1 MKSICQQ
8 QPFVS
13 FCHMLWNICHISCD
27 TYKVLRIS
35 GHNSIDI
42 YALSMNSSYIV
53 RYIYDD
59 KRTFCHKQPSVCGL
73 KYFKDSLPHFIWNL
87 KSIDD

>member
-53 RYIYDD
+53 RYNYDD
-59 KRTFCHKQPSVCGL
+59 IKTICHQHWFVCMCFATCYGIYV
-73 KYFKDSLPHFIWNL
+73 KWNL
-87 KSIDD
+87 QGIAE